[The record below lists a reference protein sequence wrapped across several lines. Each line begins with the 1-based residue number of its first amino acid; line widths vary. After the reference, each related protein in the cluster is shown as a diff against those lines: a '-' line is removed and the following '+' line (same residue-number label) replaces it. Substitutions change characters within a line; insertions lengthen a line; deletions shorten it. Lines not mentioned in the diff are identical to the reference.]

1 MLVLEV
7 EKVSTGSVVPLLLNS
22 NAPPVK
28 FMAPPPV
35 FALVKALSTKLAPVS
50 CVMVK
55 VPPNEPVKRIAV
67 FDALNGVTD
76 QFGPVDHDTAPLVL
90 LFVYVACA
98 RAVPISGKKNTT
110 ANKSEVREEGTEDR
124 VGINRIWGEFTKVS
138 KPHSPEI
145 VK

>member
-1 MLVLEV
+1 ML
-7 EKVSTGSVVPLLLNS
+7 
-22 NAPPVK
+22 
-28 FMAPPPV
+28 
-35 FALVKALSTKLAPVS
+35 
-50 CVMVK
+50 K
-55 VPPNEPVKRIAV
+55 VPPNAPVKRIAV

-124 VGINRIWGEFTKVS
+124 VGINRIWGEFIKVS

>member
-1 MLVLEV
+1 
-7 EKVSTGSVVPLLLNS
+7 
-22 NAPPVK
+22 
-28 FMAPPPV
+28 
-35 FALVKALSTKLAPVS
+35 
-50 CVMVK
+50 MVK
-55 VPPNEPVKRIAV
+55 VPANEPVKRIAV

-138 KPHSPEI
+138 KPHSTEI